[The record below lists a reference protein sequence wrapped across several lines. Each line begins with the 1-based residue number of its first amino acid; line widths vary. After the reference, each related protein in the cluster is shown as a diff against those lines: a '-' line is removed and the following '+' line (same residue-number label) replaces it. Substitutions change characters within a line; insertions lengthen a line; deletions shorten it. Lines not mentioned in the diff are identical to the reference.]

1 MNRRKLMTLTL
12 ALAVLGIAGCAP
24 SKVATIFEK
33 DNAQLALALNKD
45 ASVTV
50 VGVGAGERVEPCEI
64 PANPSTT
71 QDAAKVADIP
81 DDKTIAHCF
90 PNGHVPGKTLFQ
102 QTYTIGVR
110 EGSMCMYVWNNG
122 KLYVYCSPPFPL
134 EFVSANSK

>member
-1 MNRRKLMTLTL
+1 MNRKKLMTLTL

-33 DNAQLALALNKD
+33 DNSQLALALNKD
-45 ASVTV
+45 GSVTV
-50 VGVGAGERVEPCEI
+50 VGVGAGERVKPCEV
-64 PANPSTT
+64 PTSSS
-71 QDAAKVADIP
+71 VAQEVGKAVAIP

-90 PNGHVPGKTLFQ
+90 PDGHVPGKILFE
-102 QTYTIGVR
+102 QTYTISVR
-110 EGSMCMYVWNNG
+110 EGSKCAYVWSGN